1 MRKFVWPVIAVVIA
15 VAQLFLLLDTKS
27 ASEVYTPV
35 PGTSTTTTT
44 TPGSTIKAPWGSVT
58 SESFKVEEL
67 NTCRDFTFDLQVTD
81 LAPIGDP
88 NKFVEIRGTSGYLFA
103 VAGVTLKPGS
113 NPVTFTLCRR
123 DQEQWRTKV
132 VAPWTTRDFTVKSY
146 PKCAHF
152 FVDSLVEG
160 ESLQLIS
167 SCPAVQ

>member
-1 MRKFVWPVIAVVIA
+1 MIAVVIA
-15 VAQLFLLLDTKS
+15 VAQLFLLLDPKS

-103 VAGVTLKPGS
+103 VAGITLKPGS

-123 DQEQWRTKV
+123 DEEQWRTKV

>member
-1 MRKFVWPVIAVVIA
+1 MRKFVWPVVAVVVAA
-15 VAQLFLLLDTKS
+15 VQLFLLLDTKS
-27 ASEVYTPV
+27 ASEVYVPV

-58 SESFKVEEL
+58 SESFKVEKL
-67 NTCRDFTFDLQVTD
+67 NTCRDFTFDIQVTD
-81 LAPIGDP
+81 LAPIGNPD
-88 NKFVEIRGTSGYLFA
+88 KFVEIKGVSGYLFA
-103 VAGVTLKPGS
+103 VTGATLKVGS

-123 DQEQWRTKV
+123 DQEQWRTKAV
-132 VAPWTTRDFTVKSY
+132 GPWGTRDFTVKSY

-160 ESLQLIS
+160 ESLQLIA

>member
-1 MRKFVWPVIAVVIA
+1 MIAVVIA

-27 ASEVYTPV
+27 ASEVYKPV